1 MSRLIS
7 LSLLVVLLLAG
18 SEAAAAAPIVPETV
32 LAGRDSTW
40 EASQFVQAD
49 RGGRVF
55 FFRGDTLSVY
65 PLTKEGAFGKP
76 VKLQATPGGG
86 GEMALRA
93 ALSPDGDRWLV
104 YAPFS
109 VRLFVDGEEKPLPD
123 LEWNPWGVGFLRDTP
138 VVAVIPR
145 PMAHNRDWSKPLD
158 VPWLVTLAGD
168 RWNSL
173 TTLKSVP
180 VGKLMKN
187 GGMNGAIAE
196 NAVYL
201 KSDREGKLWAA
212 RQYAYRVQRLSPT
225 GRVLTEMTVGG
236 GAVAEKGKESKGI
249 EIKLH
254 SATENPTEATHDA
267 REEKAT
273 SHAFTAQQVVLDLA
287 EGTDRRLYLLVR
299 LPDGGAALDR
309 FDPST
314 SVLERISLQL
324 KASGTFTIAA
334 GRDGLYIAA
343 FKGDGGRWRLS
354 WSSLEQVRWKPVESA
369 EIDDGGP
376 AQAGR

>member
-1 MSRLIS
+1 MLRLVS
-7 LSLLVVLLLAG
+7 LSLVAALLCAG
-18 SEAAAAAPIVPETV
+18 SESAAAAPIVPEPV
-32 LAGRDSTW
+32 LAGRGLTW
-40 EASQFVQAD
+40 EGSQFVQAD

-65 PLTKEGAFGKP
+65 PLTKEGALGKP

-86 GEMALRA
+86 SESALRA
-93 ALSPDGDRWLV
+93 ALSADGDQWLV

-109 VRLFVDGEEKPLPD
+109 VRLFVDGEERHLPD

-145 PMAHNRDWSKPLD
+145 PMAHSRDVSKPLD

-168 RWNSL
+168 RWNPL
-173 TTLKSVP
+173 TTLKSVS

-196 NAVYL
+196 HAVYL

-225 GRVLTEMTVGG
+225 GRVLTEMTVDGG
-236 GAVAEKGKESKGI
+236 TVAEKDKESRGV

-254 SATENPTEATHDA
+254 SAAENPTEATHDA

-287 EGTDRRLYLLVR
+287 EGNDKRLYLLVR
-299 LPDGGAALDR
+299 PPAGGVVLDR
-309 FDPST
+309 FDPSS
-314 SVLERISLQL
+314 SVLERVSLQL
-324 KASGTFTIAA
+324 KASGTFTMAA
-334 GRDGLYIAA
+334 GQDGLYIAA

-354 WSSLEQVRWKPVESA
+354 WSSLEQAHWKPVEGA
-369 EIDDGGP
+369 EIDGGAP
-376 AQAGR
+376 VQAGR